1 MHILFACPLHDPD
14 AWVPRLQAAMPGCRI
29 SVWDPEGPPSGA
41 EAALVWR
48 PPAELFAHE
57 QGIRTLFNLGAGV
70 DALLK
75 MKEIPP
81 QVSIVRLEDAGMSV
95 QMAEYAL
102 YALLRVSRDFQAFD
116 EAQARQHWDTRE
128 GTRPADWPVGVL
140 GLGQV
145 GARVAQTLAGFGY
158 PVAGWSRTPRDLP
171 GVQSY
176 AGEQALPAF
185 LARTRFLVNV
195 LPLTPGTVGILNRDT
210 LSQLLPDAH
219 LVNVGRGDHLV
230 EEDLVEMLE
239 EGEIAGA
246 TLDVFRTEPLPKD
259 HPFWRDPRV
268 HVTPH
273 IAARTLRDE
282 SIAQIAAKVAQL
294 MRGEPISGVVG
305 AIAAI
310 DRPPSKRL
318 WRFPSRGHAC
328 GPAGPD
334 PRYPDDAAPASGDR
348 PGFLTLPP
356 PLATARVPAVGR
368 WRGCVA
374 TGNPAA
380 CARRASCRA
389 AR

>member
-81 QVSIVRLEDAGMSV
+81 QISIVRLEDAGMSV

-195 LPLTPGTVGILNRDT
+195 LPLTPDTGYSQPRYLVATVAGRAPG
-210 LSQLLPDAH
+210 QRRPRRPP
-219 LVNVGRGDHLV
+219 GRGRLGRD
-230 EEDLVEMLE
+230 
-239 EGEIAGA
+239 AGRA
-246 TLDVFRTEPLPKD
+246 RSPAPRWTCSAPNPCRRTIL
-259 HPFWRDPRV
+259 
-268 HVTPH
+268 
-273 IAARTLRDE
+273 
-282 SIAQIAAKVAQL
+282 S
-294 MRGEPISGVVG
+294 G
-305 AIAAI
+305 AI
-310 DRPPSKRL
+310 PV
-318 WRFPSRGHAC
+318 FM
-328 GPAGPD
+328 
-334 PRYPDDAAPASGDR
+334 
-348 PGFLTLPP
+348 
-356 PLATARVPAVGR
+356 
-368 WRGCVA
+368 
-374 TGNPAA
+374 
-380 CARRASCRA
+380 
-389 AR
+389 